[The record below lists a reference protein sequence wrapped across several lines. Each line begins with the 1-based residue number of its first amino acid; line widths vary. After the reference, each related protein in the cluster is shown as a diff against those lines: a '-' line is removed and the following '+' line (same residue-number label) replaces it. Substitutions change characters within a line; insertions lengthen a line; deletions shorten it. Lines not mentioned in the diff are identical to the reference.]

1 MARRL
6 TGRQPRKGR
15 DGGWVYPLLEDAIA
29 EAVLQENET
38 YVYRRQNTVEQHIA
52 TRSIMD
58 LCLAAKRGTGP
69 RVATRWWEQEGLDL
83 EGMRTVAQEA
93 EQTEGAEETD
103 RRKSAMDEYLSG
115 EDNILTTTLGTD
127 PNLPLAYAPGLELH
141 HPIMS
146 KLGAHVGQ

>member
-1 MARRL
+1 
-6 TGRQPRKGR
+6 
-15 DGGWVYPLLEDAIA
+15 
-29 EAVLQENET
+29 
-38 YVYRRQNTVEQHIA
+38 
-52 TRSIMD
+52 
-58 LCLAAKRGTGP
+58 
-69 RVATRWWEQEGLDL
+69 
-83 EGMRTVAQEA
+83 MRTVAQEA